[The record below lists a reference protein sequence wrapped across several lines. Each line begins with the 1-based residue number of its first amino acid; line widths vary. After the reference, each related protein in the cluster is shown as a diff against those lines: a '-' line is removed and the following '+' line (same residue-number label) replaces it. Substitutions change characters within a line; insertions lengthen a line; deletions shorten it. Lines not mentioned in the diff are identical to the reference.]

1 MPRAK
6 KNKVEIEKPP
16 PKKRG
21 RKPKGGKIITEIKP
35 NSDNNI
41 KIIENII
48 LHLKCNKGDLNK
60 IYDDK
65 INSYDFHNNE
75 NIFVL
80 NKNNNNNNSSDDDS
94 NEDKYCDSNIVNNK
108 IVRKETVEKKII
120 SSKKA
125 VWEKL
130 RKLSFYLNT
139 NDVSDKR
146 SACFWCTCDFDNPLI
161 YIPKYELNGCYQCYG
176 CFCSP
181 ECATSHLFNE
191 QIDSSIKF
199 ERYSLLNYLYC
210 KVYDYK
216 KNIKPAP
223 NPYYTL
229 SKYQGNLSIS
239 EYRSLFN
246 TERFIIIVD
255 KPLARNLPELHEDND
270 DFLFNNNDSNMLF
283 INNNVTQQSKNDIL
297 TTNFNL

>member
-21 RKPKGGKIITEIKP
+21 RKPKGGKIVTEIKP
-35 NSDNNI
+35 NDDNNI

-48 LHLKCNKGDLNK
+48 LHLKCNKTDLNK
-60 IYDDK
+60 IYSDK

-80 NKNNNNNNSSDDDS
+80 NKNNNNTDDDS
-94 NEDKYCDSNIVNNK
+94 NEDIYCQSDVGNNK
-108 IVRKETVEKKII
+108 IIKKETVEKKNI

-161 YIPKYELNGCYQCYG
+161 YIPKYELNGTYQCYG

-283 INNNVTQQSKNDIL
+283 INNNVSQQSKNDIL

>member
-80 NKNNNNNNSSDDDS
+80 NKNNNNNNNSSDDDS
-94 NEDKYCDSNIVNNK
+94 NEDKYCDNNIVNNK
-108 IVRKETVEKKII
+108 IVRKETVEKK
-120 SSKKA
+120 
-125 VWEKL
+125 
-130 RKLSFYLNT
+130 
-139 NDVSDKR
+139 
-146 SACFWCTCDFDNPLI
+146 
-161 YIPKYELNGCYQCYG
+161 KY
-176 CFCSP
+176 F
-181 ECATSHLFNE
+181 
-191 QIDSSIKF
+191 K
-199 ERYSLLNYLYC
+199 
-210 KVYDYK
+210 
-216 KNIKPAP
+216 
-223 NPYYTL
+223 
-229 SKYQGNLSIS
+229 
-239 EYRSLFN
+239 
-246 TERFIIIVD
+246 
-255 KPLARNLPELHEDND
+255 
-270 DFLFNNNDSNMLF
+270 
-283 INNNVTQQSKNDIL
+283 
-297 TTNFNL
+297 

>member
-6 KNKVEIEKPP
+6 KNNIEIEKPP

-108 IVRKETVEKKII
+108 IVRKETVEK
-120 SSKKA
+120 
-125 VWEKL
+125 
-130 RKLSFYLNT
+130 
-139 NDVSDKR
+139 
-146 SACFWCTCDFDNPLI
+146 
-161 YIPKYELNGCYQCYG
+161 
-176 CFCSP
+176 
-181 ECATSHLFNE
+181 
-191 QIDSSIKF
+191 
-199 ERYSLLNYLYC
+199 
-210 KVYDYK
+210 
-216 KNIKPAP
+216 
-223 NPYYTL
+223 TL
-229 SKYQGNLSIS
+229 
-239 EYRSLFN
+239 
-246 TERFIIIVD
+246 
-255 KPLARNLPELHEDND
+255 
-270 DFLFNNNDSNMLF
+270 
-283 INNNVTQQSKNDIL
+283 
-297 TTNFNL
+297 